1 MKDLHCKIN
10 VVDKSYDA
18 TISPF
23 VSMKV
28 ITAVG
33 EKVPSLSVG
42 AEVPTVGAFEKSS
55 EVGGGVV

>member
-1 MKDLHCKIN
+1 
-10 VVDKSYDA
+10 VDKSYDA

-33 EKVPSLSVG
+33 EKVPSLRVG
-42 AEVPTVGAFEKSS
+42 AKVTTVGAFVKFS

>member
-1 MKDLHCKIN
+1 MKDLHCEID
-10 VVDKSYDA
+10 VVDKSYDS

-33 EKVPSLSVG
+33 EKVPSLRVG
-42 AEVPTVGAFEKSS
+42 AKVSTVGAFEKSS